1 MAPDGLA
8 LQALL
13 TSLLTRVERTLL
25 NRYKVVALVIL

>member
-13 TSLLTRVERTLL
+13 TSLLARVECTLL
-25 NRYKVVALVIL
+25 NRYKAVALVIL